1 MGSRLRYTSS
11 TMWCR
16 RLLQLINRSDTHL
29 LLQGGERY
37 GVDFL
42 FDALSKEKKTAWVD
56 LQGPDIADI
65 VAQGNALAKAVNQSL
80 GSAFLPLALPYS
92 YHLEMLRGHPEIL
105 EGLFITVTN
114 ASTAPQLCEALLT
127 LPATSCRV
135 VIDWKGPVELK
146 APQLQTV
153 PPQQLALTPDE
164 ARELAGKLSLE
175 ALRNLWQIS
184 GGAYLDFLT
193 GLNRLTGK
201 DLPEVPTPSGA
212 TKRPLGEEIL
222 VDPDVFLD
230 VLVLKRRYIEALDV
244 ACRNVPH
251 RVKEIVNEAGAA
263 YQDQGLYERLFLNL
277 RSLDEEFLN
286 DEHTLEWLFVAAVY
300 IGRTS
305 SILPLIEEFL
315 EHHDAYHLRTRY
327 VGMARGSADPSKE
340 AERLAKVMPTPLS
353 LFQWGRLHPDTNE
366 GIAILKRAV
375 RLAEEQ
381 GRPYDAVRNAGAL
394 AGQLLYASKYSE
406 ALSWSEWA
414 LRRFDVY
421 SLADGQ
427 RRLSLLNDWAFGRL
441 VTGQLAGLRE
451 ELWEHQAS
459 LENAMPDLA
468 LAYRSTLAELE
479 LLQRNY
485 QEAESLAR
493 TNVWQSSRH
502 LLDQY
507 IITLVRILLEQDK
520 AKEALKEAQ
529 LAYDLLRDEPFSH
542 GARLALGMALSVT
555 DPAKAL
561 EHLRTVMLTVTEPAE
576 RRCAAALYY
585 LVVTD
590 EPFDSLPKEIKELFR
605 DVKRSGLLVFSGPEQ
620 RFVLLWGQILAD
632 EAPLR
637 IEVLG
642 RPRVYLNG
650 ERLELPPAVLE
661 LLVVLA
667 LNPEG
672 VSLEQLHLLTYP
684 DQDESK
690 MANLKTGVSRLRKFV
705 PIDSTPYRINVG
717 YSLDILELERLVAKD
732 RLREALWLFEGE
744 LLPKSAFQTIEER
757 RAYLEE
763 LVRQAV
769 LNSLDP
775 EVLFAYASKRDDL
788 EAWEA
793 AVIALEGARDPRVAV
808 AKAHL
813 ERSKVAYGLS

>member
-1 MGSRLRYTSS
+1 
-11 TMWCR
+11 MWCR
-16 RLLQLINRSDTHL
+16 RLLQLITQSDTHL

-42 FDALSKEKKTAWVD
+42 FDALAKEKKTAWVT

-105 EGLFITVTN
+105 DDLFITVTN

-127 LPATSCRV
+127 LPPSNCRV
-135 VIDWKGPVELK
+135 VLDWGGAVDLK
-146 APQLQTV
+146 ASQLTTIS
-153 PPQQLALTPDE
+153 PQQLALTPDE

-184 GGAYLDFLT
+184 SGAYLDFLT
-193 GLNRLTGK
+193 GLNRLAGK
-201 DLPEVPTPSGA
+201 DLPEIPTSSGA

-222 VDPDVFLD
+222 VDPDIFLN
-230 VLVLKRRYIEALDV
+230 VLILKRRYIEALDV
-244 ACRNVPH
+244 ACRNAPH

-277 RSLDEEFLN
+277 RSLDEDYLD
-286 DEHTLEWLFVAAVY
+286 DEHTLEWLFVASFSV
-300 IGRTS
+300 GRTS
-305 SILPLIEEFL
+305 SVLPLVEEFL
-315 EHHDAYHLRTRY
+315 ESHDAHELRARH
-327 VGMARGSADPSKE
+327 VGIMGGSASQFEE
-340 AERLAKVMPTPLS
+340 AEQVAKALPTPLT
-353 LFQWGRLHPDTNE
+353 LFQWGRLHSDYSK
-366 GIAILKRAV
+366 GITILKRAV

-381 GRPYDAVRNAGAL
+381 GRSYDAVRNAGAL
-394 AGQLLYASKYSE
+394 AKRLLEAGKYNE
-406 ALSWSEWA
+406 GLSWSEWA

-421 SLADGQ
+421 NLADGQ
-427 RRLSLLNDWAFGRL
+427 RRLRLLNDWAFGRL
-441 VTGQLAGLRE
+441 ITGQLAGLRE
-451 ELWEHQAS
+451 ELWEYQAS
-459 LENAMPDLA
+459 LENATPDLA
-468 LAYRSTLAELE
+468 IVYRSTLAELE
-479 LLQRNY
+479 LLQRNFI
-485 QEAESLAR
+485 EAERLAQ

-502 LLDQY
+502 LLNQH
-507 IITLVRILLEQDK
+507 IVTLVRVLLEQDK

-529 LAYDLLRDEPFSH
+529 LAYDLLKDEPFSQ

-555 DPAKAL
+555 DPPKAL
-561 EHLRTVMLTVTEPAE
+561 EHLRTVMLTLTEPAE

-585 LVVTD
+585 LVVTG
-590 EPFDSLPKEIKELFR
+590 EPFDSLPTEVRDLFQ

-620 RFVLLWGQILAD
+620 RFVSLWGQILAD

-637 IEVLG
+637 IDALG
-642 RPRVYLNG
+642 QPQVYLNG

-667 LNPEG
+667 LHPEG

-684 DQDESK
+684 EQDESK
-690 MANLKTGVSRLRKFV
+690 MANLKTGVSRLRKYV
-705 PIDSTPYRINVG
+705 PIDSTPYRISVG
-717 YSLDILELERLVAKD
+717 YYLDVLELERLVAKD

-744 LLPKSAFQTIEER
+744 LLPKSTFSAIEER

-769 LNSLDP
+769 LNSLDS

-788 EAWEA
+788 EIWEA
-793 AVIALEGARDPRVAV
+793 AVLALEGARDPRVAV